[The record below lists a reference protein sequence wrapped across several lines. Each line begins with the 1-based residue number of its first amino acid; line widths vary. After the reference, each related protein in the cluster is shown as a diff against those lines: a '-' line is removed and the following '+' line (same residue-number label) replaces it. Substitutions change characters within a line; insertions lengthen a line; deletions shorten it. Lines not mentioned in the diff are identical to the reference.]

1 MRVRAALALVAV
13 LALSACGTQPAGSAA
28 IVGDTRISESD
39 LSAEVDS
46 VLAAQGRTPEQ
57 ASPGL
62 MITTLDR
69 RITTELVDQ
78 LAEREGIVVDEGE
91 IDSVLAIYAERAG
104 GAQEFQDY
112 LVGQDVAP
120 DQIPGII
127 RLNLQVEKLGQ
138 IFAPEQTPE
147 VQSLAVFQS
156 AAQLSQEIGVDVSP
170 RYGTWDA
177 ANLAVGPLPDD
188 LATRN

>member
-1 MRVRAALALVAV
+1 MRVRAVAALVAV
-13 LALSACGTQPAGSAA
+13 LALSACGSQTAGSAA
-28 IVGDTRISESD
+28 LVGDTRISENE
-39 LSAEVDS
+39 LTAEVEG
-46 VLAAQGRTPEQ
+46 VLTAQGRSPEQ

-69 RITTELVDQ
+69 KITTELVNQ
-78 LAEREGIVVDEGE
+78 LAVREGVEVTQGE

-104 GAQEFQDY
+104 SAQEFEDY
-112 LVGQDVAP
+112 LLGQDVAP
-120 DQIPGII
+120 TQIPGII

-138 IFAPEQTPE
+138 IIAPGQAAD

-156 AAQLSQEIGVDVSP
+156 AAQLSEEIGVEVSP

-177 ANLAVGPLPDD
+177 ANLAVGPLPID
-188 LATRN
+188 LATSS